1 MPKYVPRL
9 ESIMTPLR
17 VVNYAFYPWEIFRHI
32 TWTTQYYCIITALE
46 RDQYEVL
53 WSSKLRRI
61 FEHASSLDVESS
73 VQTGAGNC
81 PEFDGGEY
89 NNNIERG
96 EAEFNIV
103 VLRSINTEC

>member
-1 MPKYVPRL
+1 MRFNGAANSGEFSNMLHP
-9 ESIMTPLR
+9 
-17 VVNYAFYPWEIFRHI
+17 
-32 TWTTQYYCIITALE
+32 
-46 RDQYEVL
+46 
-53 WSSKLRRI
+53 
-61 FEHASSLDVESS
+61 LDVESS
-73 VQTGAGNC
+73 VQTGDGNC

>member
-1 MPKYVPRL
+1 MEQQTP
-9 ESIMTPLR
+9 ES
-17 VVNYAFYPWEIFRHI
+17 FR
-32 TWTTQYYCIITALE
+32 TC
-46 RDQYEVL
+46 
-53 WSSKLRRI
+53 
-61 FEHASSLDVESS
+61 S